1 MIKVLFFVYS
11 LDGGGAE
18 KALIDLVENLDKS
31 KYDITIQAFK
41 DEGVYRDAIPT
52 GVKYRALLRFKHSFL
67 RKVISKLLIKLIH
80 AGLIY
85 RLAVREHYDCEV
97 AFVEGIATR
106 IIANSSNQKSKK
118 IAWVHCDMSQLTYA
132 LEDYN
137 DGKEQIE
144 AYKRF
149 DHVVTVSENAVE
161 GFKKG
166 VAPEFDPI
174 VVYNLLNVSKIRQA
188 GLELV
193 NVLSDTDTVEL
204 VTVGRLEESKGFGV
218 LLRVFKRLRD
228 DGLKVHLSI
237 IGEGIERRSLEEYVT
252 QHHLN
257 NDVALLGF
265 QKNPYK
271 FLSKADI
278 FVCSSLSE
286 GYSLAVAE
294 ALILGKAIVSTR
306 CAGPVE
312 LLKNGE
318 YGILVD
324 INEEELYRG
333 VKKMIVEAHTREY
346 FACKARERS
355 RIFDLEL
362 QLKEVERLL
371 VPPVFEEDVDELNV
385 KS

>member
-41 DEGVYRDAIPT
+41 DEGIYRDSIPD
-52 GVKYRALLRFKHSFL
+52 GVKYRSLLRFKHSFS
-67 RKVISKLLIKLIH
+67 RKVTSKLLIKLIH
-80 AGLIY
+80 PELIY

-137 DGKEQIE
+137 DAKEQIE

-166 VAPEFDPI
+166 VPPEFDPI

-188 GLELV
+188 GLEPV
-193 NVLSDTDTVEL
+193 DVLSDTETVEL

-252 QHHLN
+252 QHHLHKE
-257 NDVALLGF
+257 VSLLGF

-271 FLSKADI
+271 FMNEADI

-286 GYSLAVAE
+286 GYSLVVAE
-294 ALILGKAIVSTR
+294 ALVLGKAIVSTR
-306 CAGPVE
+306 CAGPRE
-312 LLKNGE
+312 LLNNGE
-318 YGILVD
+318 YGVLVD
-324 INEEELYRG
+324 ISEEGLYRG
-333 VKKMIVEAHTREY
+333 VKSMIVDSETRKY
-346 FACKARERS
+346 FACKARERGKM
-355 RIFDLEL
+355 FDSKR
-362 QLKEVERLL
+362 QLHEIEQVLIPES
-371 VPPVFEEDVDELNV
+371 FEGSVDDLKF